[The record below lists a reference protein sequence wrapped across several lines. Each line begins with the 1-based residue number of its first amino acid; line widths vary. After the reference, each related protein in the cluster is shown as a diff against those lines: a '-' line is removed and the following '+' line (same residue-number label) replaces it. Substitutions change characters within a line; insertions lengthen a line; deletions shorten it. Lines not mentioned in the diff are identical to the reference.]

1 MISSDDLLAFSIVA
15 RNLNVSKAAKEMG
28 RSQSAVSRQIIKLES
43 LIGERLF
50 TRTKRDL
57 ILTEIGRKLL
67 VEARE
72 VLTPLERIN
81 ARFFQEE
88 MHGRRTLSV
97 GMTPSLGMDFVA
109 LFTGAIE
116 KLYPDLELKIHLDFS
131 EPLLND
137 LTHNRIELAFTV
149 IPENIPKFLSTI
161 FSYQERFYV
170 VGKEIPEDMRDARW
184 VLIQRG
190 THSRYLIDQYLRR
203 EIGRYRLHFEI
214 NGFHNIIP
222 YLKNSDDLSVLPSS
236 MMWQAE
242 GLNSVPLPLYRN
254 CGLLVGSESLAGWM
268 SEVVREFQQE
278 FVGRYNLRQP
288 DDIIP
293 GEAF

>member
-15 RNLNVSKAAKEMG
+15 RNLNVSKAAREMG
-28 RSQSAVSRQIIKLES
+28 RSQSAVSRQIIKLEG

-57 ILTEIGRKLL
+57 ILTEMGRKLL
-67 VEARE
+67 ADARE
-72 VLTPLERIN
+72 VLAPLERIN
-81 ARFFQEE
+81 ARFFRDE

-109 LFTGAIE
+109 LFTGSIE
-116 KLYPDLELKIHLDFS
+116 KMYPDLELKIHMDFS
-131 EPLLND
+131 DPLLND

-161 FSYQERFYV
+161 FSYQERFHI
-170 VGKEIPEDMRDARW
+170 VGRKIPDNLRNVRW
-184 VLIQRG
+184 VLIQKG
-190 THSRYLIDQYLRR
+190 THSRYLIDQYLRKEFTR
-203 EIGRYRLHFEI
+203 FKVHFEI
-214 NGFHNIIP
+214 NGFHTIIP
-222 YLKNSDDLSVLPSS
+222 YLKNSDDLSILPSS
-236 MMWQAE
+236 MLWQAE
-242 GLNSVPLPLYRN
+242 GLEKMPLPLYRN

-268 SEVVREFQQE
+268 SDVVKDFQQE
-278 FVGRYNLRQP
+278 FLARYKVG
-288 DDIIP
+288 DHGDIIP

>member
-1 MISSDDLLAFSIVA
+1 MISSDDLYAFSIVA
-15 RNLNVSKAAKEMG
+15 RNLNVSKAAREMG
-28 RSQSAVSRQIIKLES
+28 RSQSAVSRQIIKLEG

-57 ILTEIGRKLL
+57 ILTEVGRKLL
-67 VEARE
+67 ADARE

-81 ARFFQEE
+81 ARFFRDD
-88 MHGRRTLSV
+88 MHGRRTLNV

-109 LFTGAIE
+109 LFSGSIE

-131 EPLLND
+131 DPLLND

-161 FSYQERFYV
+161 FSYQERFHV
-170 VGKEIPEDMRDARW
+170 VGRKIPEDLADARW
-184 VLIQRG
+184 VLIQKG
-190 THSRYLIDQYLRR
+190 TYSRVLIDQYLRKEVSR
-203 EIGRYRLHFEI
+203 SKLHFEI

-222 YLKNSDDLSVLPSS
+222 YLKHSDDLSILPSS
-236 MMWQAE
+236 MLWQAE
-242 GLNSVPLPLYRN
+242 GLEKLPLPLYRN
-254 CGLLVGSESLAGWM
+254 CGLLVGSESMAGWM
-268 SEVVREFQQE
+268 TGVVKDFQQE
-278 FVGRYNLRQP
+278 FLARYEVGDQG
-288 DDIIP
+288 DIIP